1 MSDKFSV
8 FSSSGD
14 PDEPATP
21 TEEPAAEAPD
31 DDAIRALVTRL
42 ARRHSSGGD
51 VIERAAIL
59 ADGADF
65 TAVMDWISA
74 HDGEPETVAAA
85 PSRGL
90 HGARLDQSSGSAS
103 RTPLRFVLPAGTLG

>member
-1 MSDKFSV
+1 MNEEFSV
-8 FSSSGD
+8 SSSV
-14 PDEPATP
+14 EPEDVTP
-21 TEEPAAEAPD
+21 ATEEPQTEAPA

-65 TAVMDWISA
+65 SAVMRWISD
-74 HDGEPETVAAA
+74 HDGQPETLAAA

-90 HGARLDQSSGSAS
+90 HGARLDRSGGSTS
-103 RTPLRFVLPAGTLG
+103 KTPLRFVLPAGTLG

>member
-1 MSDKFSV
+1 MNDKFSV
-8 FSSSGD
+8 FSSPAEADD
-14 PDEPATP
+14 PAPS
-21 TEEPAAEAPD
+21 TEEAAPEARD

-65 TAVMDWISA
+65 SAVMAWISA
-74 HDGEPETVAAA
+74 HDGKPEELASA

-90 HGARLDQSSGSAS
+90 HGARLDRSGGSTS
-103 RTPLRFVLPAGTLG
+103 QTPLRFVLPAGTLG